1 MAEVQLP
8 ESLKVDDNFGA
19 EIRRLSKEW
28 RTKRESYRTNMPL
41 TDPEEQLVSAA
52 TSGDLKRC
60 RALLNR
66 KAAAPDATSAGQ
78 TALFAAAA
86 AGKAESVALLLAAGA
101 SPSISSTNGATPLH
115 VAAEQSY
122 GKICL
127 ALLEGRAD
135 PNCRDGRGLTPA
147 ALASSNEALWPLFS
161 AAGCERVQQAMPLQS
176 NSPDTTVCSTR
187 PSSATSTTQRGT
199 PPSMTHARTAR
210 TSQVNPI
217 DILAAETSSVDL
229 SSAASSFRLQSLGL

>member
-101 SPSISSTNGATPLH
+101 SPR
-115 VAAEQSY
+115 
-122 GKICL
+122 ICL

-199 PPSMTHARTAR
+199 AR